1 MQQRFA
7 AMNRIRPAFFIKDTK
22 ENSKPIKQRE
32 QGQRV
37 QPAFNAKCGPQHN
50 YTHSEDSPKT
60 EVSILQGSDGQEVQ
74 SSLKRED
81 VAPQQNSNEK
91 PEPHEPQLQPL
102 PAATTDQED
111 VAPQQNS
118 NEKPEPHEPQLQP
131 LPAATTDQED
141 GPPQKNPME
150 EPEPQEISP
159 QPLPA
164 TPMNQEDGTPQ
175 QNPTEKPEAQEHS
188 PPPLLAAPMEQED
201 GPPHQKENHANPVRE
216 PKQQGFTQPQP
227 LPATPLEQENGQPQ
241 QNRTESGEDPEQG
254 QGRTKAV
261 EAETGA
267 IPKALPRK
275 RVVGQKPVAPKDGSG
290 GKKPGNQS
298 EAGEGQKG
306 KWNVSTLS
314 KKNWIFC
321 KRQFL
326 CLFSCLVSLYGWML
340 QALTQLFI
348 NEKMCQGLE
357 HPVTKSA

>member
-7 AMNRIRPAFFIKDTK
+7 AMNRRRPASFIKDTK

-37 QPAFNAKCGPQHN
+37 QPTFNAKCGPQHN
-50 YTHSEDSPKT
+50 YTHSKDSPKT
-60 EVSILQGSDGQEVQ
+60 EVSILQGSAGQEVQ
-74 SSLKRED
+74 GSLKRENAPSQQNPMEEPEPHEPQLQPLLATTSRDQED
-81 VAPQQNSNEK
+81 VPPQQNSNEK
-91 PEPHEPQLQPL
+91 PEPHEPPLQLL
-102 PAATTDQED
+102 PTTPTDQD
-111 VAPQQNS
+111 GLPQQ
-118 NEKPEPHEPQLQP
+118 
-131 LPAATTDQED
+131 
-141 GPPQKNPME
+141 NPME

-164 TPMNQEDGTPQ
+164 TPIN
-175 QNPTEKPEAQEHS
+175 
-188 PPPLLAAPMEQED
+188 QED

-314 KKNWIFC
+314 KKIGFFVKDSFC
-321 KRQFL
+321 VY
-326 CLFSCLVSLYGWML
+326 SPVLYRCMAGC
-340 QALTQLFI
+340 FR
-348 NEKMCQGLE
+348 
-357 HPVTKSA
+357 P